1 MTEET
6 KRDLLLALEKPF
18 YSIYE
23 AADVIGV
30 HHKTIRNH
38 INNGTLR
45 AGKVGRQWKIAKADL
60 LKYINEAGDTNGTH
74 KDINLTKEELRI
86 LRDLTTKEITNTWNK
101 NGTKAAE
108 KRLLKLRRINNKLG
122 KALTI

>member
-38 INNGTLR
+38 INDGTLR

-60 LKYINEAGDTNGTH
+60 LKYINEAGDTNGTR
-74 KDINLTKEELRI
+74 KDVGLTKEDLRI
-86 LRDLTTKEITNTWNK
+86 LQDLITKEIANTWNK
-101 NGTKAAE
+101 NGTKADE